1 MKKPF
6 FFWCGVLALA
16 LLSAQAAD
24 PVWLTDLP
32 KAQAQAKAEKK
43 LVLLNFGGSDW

>member
-1 MKKPF
+1 MKKLF
-6 FFWCGVLALA
+6 FSWCGVLGLA
-16 LLSAQAAD
+16 LLSAHAAE

-32 KAQAQAKAEKK
+32 KAQALAKAEKK